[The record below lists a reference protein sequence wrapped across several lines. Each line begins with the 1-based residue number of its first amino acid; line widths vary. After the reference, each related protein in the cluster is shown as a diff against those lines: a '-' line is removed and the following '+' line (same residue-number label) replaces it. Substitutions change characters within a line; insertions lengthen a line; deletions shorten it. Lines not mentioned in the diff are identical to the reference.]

1 MPHSRNMSFMSW
13 WGFITLKCQT
23 LFQTFLGKIHENLSH
38 IFLYLKIRYTDHNDF
53 HDDSNSLNT
62 KINGILTSDFSA
74 NGILSLETLEKT
86 AQLPSYSAM
95 GLSL

>member
-1 MPHSRNMSFMSW
+1 MSNLCF
-13 WGFITLKCQT
+13 KP
-23 LFQTFLGKIHENLSH
+23 LGKIHENLSH

-53 HDDSNSLNT
+53 HDDSRSLNT

-74 NGILSLETLEKT
+74 NGMLSLEILEKI
-86 AQLPSYSAM
+86 AQLPSYSGR